1 LFVFKAW
8 LPEQWQECGSGKIV
22 KWRKATQGEEVQ
34 NLRKLI
40 PTHMTLTLRTD
51 IGCTEAIID
60 ENCGFD
66 RFYKVADILS
76 DALHISFTNKI
87 DDSDSSYWD
96 FNYKGQRLTLHYDI
110 YNGVS
115 IFPRKYR
122 NAVRKDNEAVV
133 ELANLLQTK
142 VA

>member
-1 LFVFKAW
+1 
-8 LPEQWQECGSGKIV
+8 
-22 KWRKATQGEEVQ
+22 
-34 NLRKLI
+34 
-40 PTHMTLTLRTD
+40 MTLTLRTD
-51 IGCTEAIID
+51 LGCTEAIIE

-66 RFYKVADILS
+66 RFYRVADVLS
-76 DALHISFTNKI
+76 ESLHISFTNKI

-133 ELANLLQTK
+133 ELANVLQSK

>member
-1 LFVFKAW
+1 
-8 LPEQWQECGSGKIV
+8 
-22 KWRKATQGEEVQ
+22 
-34 NLRKLI
+34 
-40 PTHMTLTLRTD
+40 MTLTLRTD
-51 IGCTEAIID
+51 LGCTEAIIE

-66 RFYKVADILS
+66 RFYKVADVLS
-76 DALHISFTNKI
+76 DTLHINFTNKI

-96 FNYKGQRLTLHYDI
+96 FSYKGQRLTLHYDI

-133 ELANLLQTK
+133 ELASVLRTK

>member
-1 LFVFKAW
+1 
-8 LPEQWQECGSGKIV
+8 
-22 KWRKATQGEEVQ
+22 
-34 NLRKLI
+34 
-40 PTHMTLTLRTD
+40 MTLTLRTD
-51 IGCTEAIID
+51 IGCTEAIIE

-76 DALHISFTNKI
+76 DSLNISFTNKI

-133 ELANLLQTK
+133 ELANVLKNK